1 MKKKLLFKN
10 STQYS
15 KKIYNQFSQFH
26 NEKFSFSY
34 NIFTI
39 FILILLIYC
48 FIMTIKNKIISLAI
62 IFTVA
67 LILFVGYRLFNPM
80 FFYKKEVNK
89 KAITKEKVF
98 KFYFY
103 NTYFKIRD
111 NLSYNTIHYFRLY
124 KIFET
129 KDFFYLYLDKKYS
142 FIIDK
147 KGFTHGTAE
156 EFSKFIK
163 NKMWLKYSNYD
174 KSNNK
179 K

>member
-15 KKIYNQFSQFH
+15 KKLYDEFTRFH

-39 FILILLIYC
+39 FILVLLIYAL
-48 FIMTIKNKIISLAI
+48 IVTMKNKIIFLAI
-62 IFTVA
+62 VFA
-67 LILFVGYRLFNPM
+67 LSILGFSTYRFFSPM
-80 FFYKKEVNK
+80 MFYKKEVSK
-89 KAITKEKVF
+89 KSVTKEKIF

-103 NTYFKIRD
+103 DKYFKIRD
-111 NLSYNTIHYFRLY
+111 NLNYDIIPYFRLY
-124 KIFET
+124 KVFET
-129 KDFFYLYLDKKYS
+129 TNFFYLYFTRKYS

-147 KGFTHGTAE
+147 AGFTQGTAE

-163 NKMWLKYSNYD
+163 DKMWIKYSMHEKNTTQT
-174 KSNNK
+174 
-179 K
+179 